1 MKKYYQWRISPTKDR
16 MSRSRGFTHASA
28 LLALALGFARP
39 TLANDTMVTLG
50 AGGLVPVKSSKV
62 VMESEKLYISVH
74 RVKVD
79 YVFRNSSKQD
89 VDADVAF
96 PLPELDGATLAN
108 SPIQLPSKN
117 PANFMSFKVIVDGA
131 PISPKIELR
140 GVKGGK
146 DITDKL
152 RSLGLPVSVLD
163 PRMKETIEK
172 LPPDQRKQLE
182 KDELIVSQETSGSGK
197 TEKWVWPWWQTR
209 VQFYWTQHFAGNST
223 VRVSHTYLP
232 IVGGSYIVYDDD
244 GSSTAN
250 RYCGAADAL
259 KQIKDLQAKLAKKPG
274 TDVAVWERNVMYIL
288 TTANNWS
295 GPIRSFH
302 LEVNSDSPDD
312 IVLTCMPSVKQVSP
326 TRYEMNV
333 PNFRPDRELD
343 LMILQ
348 ANR

>member
-1 MKKYYQWRISPTKDR
+1 MSP
-16 MSRSRGFTHASA
+16 SRVLQRNSA
-28 LLALALGFARP
+28 LLALLLSIARP
-39 TLANDTMVTLG
+39 ILANDTMVTLG

-62 VMESEKLYISVH
+62 VMESESLHVSPHQVE
-74 RVKVD
+74 VE
-79 YVFRNSSKQD
+79 YVFRNTSEQG
-89 VDADVAF
+89 VDAVVAF
-96 PLPELDGATLAN
+96 PLPELDGATLEN
-108 SPIQLPSKN
+108 SPIQLPSKD
-117 PANFMSFKVIVDGA
+117 PVNFMSFKVIVDGA
-131 PISPKIELR
+131 PISPKVEIR
-140 GVKGGK
+140 AVKNAK

-163 PRMKETIEK
+163 PGVKEAIEK
-172 LPPDQRKQLE
+172 LPPGQRNQLE
-182 KDELIVSQETSGSGK
+182 KDELIVSEETTGGGK

-209 VQFYWTQHFAGNST
+209 VQFYWTQHFDSNSI

-250 RYCGAADAL
+250 RYCGAASAL
-259 KQIKDLQAKLAKKPG
+259 KKIKDVKAKLAKKQG
-274 TDVAVWERNVMYIL
+274 TDVTLWERNIKYVL

-295 GPIRSFH
+295 GPIRTFH
-302 LEVNSDSPDD
+302 LEINADSPDD

-326 TRYEMNV
+326 THYEMNV

-343 LMILQ
+343 VMILQ